1 MRAMDINWERNYE
14 NWINFNSCHSR
25 NMKTQRNVST
35 SCSEDSPTFIIAF
48 IRFSSFFIFYAFAN
62 NFSPAIFFLRAS
74 QKSSSNTIQ
83 KVLPL
88 INNKFPFSVDELE
101 MFDKLSCFLRIRRDS
116 CFVVGLNSV
125 NLSFFVR
132 WNNSRRVFRFCA
144 CRLSSISATSNDSI
158 SVRLPLL

>member
-1 MRAMDINWERNYE
+1 
-14 NWINFNSCHSR
+14 
-25 NMKTQRNVST
+25 MKIELISIHVTPGTRITQRNVPRVVLKTLRRSLLP
-35 SCSEDSPTFIIAF
+35 SLGFHHF
-48 IRFSSFFIFYAFAN
+48 SFFMLLPTI
-62 NFSPAIFFLRAS
+62 SLPAIFFRES

-101 MFDKLSCFLRIRRDS
+101 MFDKLSCFLHIRRDS

-132 WNNSRRVFRFCA
+132 WNNSRRAFRFCA
-144 CRLSSISATSNDSI
+144 GRLSSISATSNDSI
-158 SVRLPLL
+158 SVRLLLL